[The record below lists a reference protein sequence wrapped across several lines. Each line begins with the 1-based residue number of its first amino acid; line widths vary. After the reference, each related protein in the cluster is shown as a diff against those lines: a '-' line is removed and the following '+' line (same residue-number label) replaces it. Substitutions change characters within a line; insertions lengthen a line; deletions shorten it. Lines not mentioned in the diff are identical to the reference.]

1 MARSEPL
8 LAPPPQPPREI
19 VASVEHA
26 RIGYPGLV
34 TLAEGNVSFRRGEVS
49 CIIGGS
55 GCGKS
60 TLLKVLI
67 GLLPPLAG
75 EIRVLGENLYAL
87 EEDQRT
93 AVLKRVGVLF
103 QNGALI
109 NSLSVAENIMLPMR
123 RHTNM
128 PEAVMRATARLKLRQ
143 VGLEHALEM
152 LPEQLSGGMKK
163 RAALA
168 RALALDPELLFCD
181 EPSAGLDPLTGAGL
195 DRLLL
200 DLRRV
205 LGISVIV
212 VTHELNSIRA
222 IADRIVMLAPGRLV
236 FSGPLAE
243 ATASTDPDL
252 ASFFGRKASKQ
263 DAGGSLLG
271 LLTEAP

>member
-1 MARSEPL
+1 MAQTKQL
-8 LAPPPQPPREI
+8 LSKLSPESDI
-19 VASVEHA
+19 VAET
-26 RIGYPGLV
+26 RNERLGYPGLT
-34 TLAEGNVSFRRGEVS
+34 TLEGANLRFRKGDVS

-60 TLLKVLI
+60 TLLKALI

-75 EIRVLGENLYAL
+75 EVRLLGENLYGL
-87 EEDQRT
+87 DEDERS
-93 AVLKRVGVLF
+93 AILRRVGVLF

-109 NSLSVAENIMLPMR
+109 NSLTVAENVMLPMR
-123 RHTNM
+123 RHTKM
-128 PEAVMRATARLKLRQ
+128 PESVMVATARLKLRQ
-143 VGLEHALEM
+143 VGLEHALHM

-168 RALALDPELLFCD
+168 RALALDPEVLLCD

-205 LGISVIV
+205 LKITIIV
-212 VTHELNSIRA
+212 VTHELYSIRA
-222 IADRIVMLAPGRLV
+222 IADRIVMVAPGRLV
-236 FSGPLAE
+236 FEGPLAE
-243 ATASTDPDL
+243 AEVSDDPDL
-252 ASFFGRKASKQ
+252 AAFFGRQAVVQHAS
-263 DAGGSLLG
+263 DSLYH

>member
-1 MARSEPL
+1 MPQTEPL
-8 LAPPPQPPREI
+8 FSQLTPDDDI
-19 VASVEHA
+19 VAETRNE
-26 RIGYPGLV
+26 RIGYPNLT
-34 TLAEGNVSFRRGEVS
+34 TLEGANLKFKRGEVT

-60 TLLKVLI
+60 TLMKALI

-75 EIRVLGENLYAL
+75 EVRLLGENLYAL
-87 EEDQRT
+87 EEDQRN
-93 AVLKRVGVLF
+93 AVLRRVGVLF

-123 RHTNM
+123 RHTQM
-128 PEAVMRATARLKLRQ
+128 PEAVMLATARLKLRQ
-143 VGLEHALEM
+143 VGLEHALHM

-168 RALALDPELLFCD
+168 RALALDPEVLLCD

-200 DLRRV
+200 DIRRIFK
-205 LGISVIV
+205 ISIIV

-222 IADRIVMLAPGRLV
+222 IADRIVMVAPGRLV
-236 FSGPLAE
+236 FFGPLAE
-243 ATASTDPDL
+243 ALISNDPDL
-252 ASFFGRKASKQ
+252 VSFFGRQATEQTASN
-263 DAGGSLLG
+263 SLYH